1 MRMFGTKQIAA
12 TAIFVLLIILLNMA
26 APGVRSVFFAF
37 TRPVQRAL
45 WEQGAD
51 VGRFLHGMFGSKG
64 LAEENEE
71 LRARMASLLHDTYD
85 LQRIRLENE
94 ELRKAFSP
102 RQEQAPRLLPVVPVG
117 KELSR
122 DVLFLDQGE
131 SAGVRQGMI
140 VVSAAQEAIGVIA
153 EITPRSSKVRL
164 ISDKDFVTDVSLPDR
179 EITAVL
185 KGQGSFRLLLD
196 LVPRDKQLEP
206 GDPIFTSSL
215 GSVFPPG
222 LAIGTVEKTEQGK
235 EGSFQRAEVAPLFD
249 ASKASVLFI
258 VIP

>member
-1 MRMFGTKQIAA
+1 M
-12 TAIFVLLIILLNMA
+12 
-26 APGVRSVFFAF
+26 RSVFFAF
-37 TRPVQRAL
+37 TLPVQRAL
-45 WEQGAD
+45 WERGSG
-51 VGRFLHGMFGSKG
+51 VSGFLYGMLESGK
-64 LAEENEE
+64 LAEENEA
-71 LRARMASLLHDTYD
+71 LKARAASLLHDTYD
-85 LQRIRLENE
+85 LSRLRLENE

-102 RQEQAPRLLPVVPVG
+102 RREQAFRLLPVVPVG

-140 VVSAAQEAIGVIA
+140 VVSAAQGAIGVIA
-153 EITPRSSKVRL
+153 ETAPRSSKVRL
-164 ISDKDFVTDVSLPDR
+164 ISDKDFVTDVSVPDR

-196 LVPRDKQLEP
+196 LVPRDKTLEP
-206 GDPIFTSSL
+206 GDPVFTSSL
-215 GSVFPPG
+215 GNIFPPG

-235 EGSFQRAEVAPLFD
+235 EGSFQRAKVVPLFD
-249 ASKASVLFI
+249 ASKASVLFV